1 MQVDNSSRGEGWIGR
16 WIGMES
22 WLDVAQVDVCRH
34 GRGECVARIS
44 EGDEGTCGVNE
55 GVVAV
60 SEGRRGGVGE
70 LPSCLSWS

>member
-1 MQVDNSSRGEGWIGR
+1 MQVDNSSRGEGWIGG

-22 WLDVAQVDVCRH
+22 WLEVAQVDVCRH
-34 GRGECVARIS
+34 GRVVCVARIS
-44 EGDEGTCGVNE
+44 EGDEGTCRVNE

-60 SEGRRGGVGE
+60 SEGRRGVVGE

>member
-1 MQVDNSSRGEGWIGR
+1 
-16 WIGMES
+16 MES

-44 EGDEGTCGVNE
+44 EGDEGTG
-55 GVVAV
+55 GGTPGAAPAPA
-60 SEGRRGGVGE
+60 GRRGGDGE